1 MKGGGH
7 RKGCWSWTAL
17 VDDGAGCNWFAD
29 DRVSSSLRNATNFE
43 RKGTKTLPLQEEV
56 HYTKQMI
63 KIVLLF

>member
-7 RKGCWSWTAL
+7 GKGCWSWTAL

-43 RKGTKTLPLQEEV
+43 RVQKLC
-56 HYTKQMI
+56 HYKRKSIIQN
-63 KIVLLF
+63 K